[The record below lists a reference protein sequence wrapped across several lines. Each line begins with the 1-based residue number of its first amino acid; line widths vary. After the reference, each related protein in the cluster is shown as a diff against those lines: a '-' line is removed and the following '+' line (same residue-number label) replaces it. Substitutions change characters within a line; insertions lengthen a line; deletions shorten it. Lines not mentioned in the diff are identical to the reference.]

1 MRPLQI
7 GVYLIEV
14 IIIVFSSSPPPVTQ
28 WQKGN
33 GYTIWK
39 REVFKTVQ
47 NLNSKFALVLGFIL
61 GLD

>member
-1 MRPLQI
+1 MRLLQI
-7 GVYLIEV
+7 GVYLIGV
-14 IIIVFSSSPPPVTQ
+14 IIIVELSSPPLGAR

-47 NLNSKFALVLGFIL
+47 NLNSKFALVRVHFSIG
-61 GLD
+61 